1 MTKNVD
7 LDIYVNSRYGIRF
20 NSLSEFS
27 LPDCSVGKN
36 INIFEVV
43 MSSSVHVDNKK
54 KDILIL
60 SLGLT
65 QRLDDTK
72 LTVEAQYSINF
83 SRSNVKFCLSLI
95 MIGATVFYLSVLQK
109 YMNLKQKILQ

>member
-1 MTKNVD
+1 MV
-7 LDIYVNSRYGIRF
+7 LDSIRGQNF
-20 NSLSEFS
+20 HYLTVAWVKIS
-27 LPDCSVGKN
+27 
-36 INIFEVV
+36 IFLKLLWAHLC
-43 MSSSVHVDNKK
+43 MLIIKK